1 MYSMFDLLRWMRSPP
16 DGNIFIRICHLLYS
30 AVEETCDCRI
40 KDVGYDQRNRRCVHF
55 LYEKKGLEQI

>member
-30 AVEETCDCRI
+30 AVEEACDCRI
-40 KDVGYDQRNRRCVHF
+40 KDVGYD
-55 LYEKKGLEQI
+55 